1 MALNNTVADMVL
13 TGAWA
18 DAYAATG
25 ITVGTAVTINNKSSS
40 DIFVWLGTS
49 APSNP
54 SGGYQVASKGY
65 LSIGSGATGLWIN
78 GTGNILVQD

>member
-25 ITVGTAVTINNKSSS
+25 ITVGTAVTINNKTSN
-40 DIFVWLGTS
+40 DIFVALATS
-49 APSNP
+49 APSSP
-54 SGGYQVASKGY
+54 TAGYQVASKGY
-65 LSIGSGATGLWIN
+65 LSIGAGAAGLWVN
-78 GTGNILVQD
+78 GNGNILVQD